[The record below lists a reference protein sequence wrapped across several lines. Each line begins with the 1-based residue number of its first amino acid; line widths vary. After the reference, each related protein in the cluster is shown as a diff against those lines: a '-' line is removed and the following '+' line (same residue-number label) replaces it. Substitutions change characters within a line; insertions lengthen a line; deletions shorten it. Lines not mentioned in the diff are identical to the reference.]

1 MSNLDYIY
9 SAYDNYRS
17 ALSATYWAFT
27 TLTTIGLGD
36 YHPRSDYERLLCA
49 VIFLVG
55 VSIQS
60 IIMGNF
66 MDILIQINLMTE
78 DLDDG
83 DNLTRFFG
91 CLKNYNYGK
100 DISLEFQ
107 HKLEQY
113 FDYSWRYDRL

>member
-1 MSNLDYIY
+1 MSNEDYVY
-9 SAYDNYRS
+9 NAYDNYRS
-17 ALSATYWAFT
+17 ALAATYWAFT

-91 CLKNYNYGK
+91 CLKSYNCGK
-100 DISLEFQ
+100 DISLEF
-107 HKLEQY
+107 
-113 FDYSWRYDRL
+113 